1 MGRMNAGSLN
11 DRQMASFDKSC
22 LLLTDR
28 GTARTG
34 SRLCKNARLD
44 WGSQFSAV
52 TEELVMM

>member
-1 MGRMNAGSLN
+1 MATFAQNSHSTDSASL
-11 DRQMASFDKSC
+11 
-22 LLLTDR
+22 
-28 GTARTG
+28 TAFG